1 MTEGKNVKISC
12 NFDLRSQF
20 IASTVMETKKL
31 LADENKKQRVKQNK
45 YVSWVLYVKFRI
57 EKDRLVK
64 YFAFLEN
71 VCYQYLNC
79 VLRVTVIL

>member
-1 MTEGKNVKISC
+1 M
-12 NFDLRSQF
+12 Q
-20 IASTVMETKKL
+20 STAMETKKL

-79 VLRVTVIL
+79 VLRVTVFL